1 MNPKLTDKEFKEF
14 SKELGLLMSKYNIRV
29 KRGSEEI
36 VFGLEGSIKSNGN
49 GYHYVEREVCVA
61 FTEVLTREQA
71 KDEKECG
78 ILIV

>member
-29 KRGSEEI
+29 RRGSEEI
-36 VFGLEGSIKSNGN
+36 VFGSEGSIKPNGD
-49 GYHYVEREVCVA
+49 GYHYVEREVCIA
-61 FTEVLTREQA
+61 FTEVITREQA
-71 KDEKECG
+71 KEEQESG